1 MHNTEPIPSMTPKE
15 AAWAFVAAFLD
26 CKTIEDRERLA
37 EWWNADQRRNKR
49 G

>member
-1 MHNTEPIPSMTPKE
+1 MHNTETIPSMTPKE

-26 CKTIEDRERLA
+26 CKTTDEREQLA
-37 EWWNADQRRNKR
+37 RWWNADQRRNSC